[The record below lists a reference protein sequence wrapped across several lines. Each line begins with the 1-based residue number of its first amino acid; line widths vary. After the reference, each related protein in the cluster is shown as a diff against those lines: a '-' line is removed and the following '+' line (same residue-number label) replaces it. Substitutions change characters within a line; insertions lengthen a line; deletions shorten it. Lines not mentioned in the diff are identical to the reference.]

1 MSISAISAPQ
11 IDLSPPTS
19 AVSSATAVSDPS
31 KVSAQPDPP
40 NDGDAD
46 DATKVSSSPA
56 AQSSNSVQTALS
68 SLQLGG

>member
-11 IDLSPPTS
+11 IVLSPPTS
-19 AVSSATAVSDPS
+19 AVSSASNPS

-46 DATKVSSSPA
+46 DASKVSSSPA
-56 AQSSNSVQTALS
+56 AQSLNGVQTALS